1 MPPGAAPPARRANA
15 RYTVLEAPGPLPAD
29 MLRSL
34 PAIRR
39 DPVGFLART
48 VERHGPLVAFPLPKT
63 PVLLVNTPA
72 GARRVLVEGAGTWT
86 KQTVQYSSLALV
98 TGSGLLTTDGS
109 AWRDVR
115 RAVQPAFGH
124 GSLDVVAE
132 QAVAAAERVRSGWPD
147 GAPVEVD
154 VDAAALRAT
163 LEVVGRTLF
172 GGDVGDDGERVVA
185 AVLQGLHVVVARA
198 RNPVPV
204 PRWLPTPG
212 NRRLART
219 ERVLDEAVAHVV
231 ERRRAAGV
239 GAEDGDMLALL
250 LRAVDAGVLG
260 ADDVRGEVA
269 TMVVAGHETVASSL
283 AWTLHL
289 LSQHPGAQERLHAE
303 LDAVLRDGAG
313 GVRAPTWSDLREL
326 TWTRAVVDE
335 SLRLYPPAWVVT
347 RRAERD
353 DVVDGVAVPAGTL
366 VIISPWLLHRRPDT
380 YAGPERFEPERFL
393 DQSPPSPSRGEY
405 LPFGAGARLCI
416 GRDFA
421 LVETVLVL
429 AALLRDRAVSPPQGR
444 RRPVRVDALV
454 TLRPR
459 GGLPLRFSPRSLG
472 SVVDARGASSIGRAA
487 DS

>member
-1 MPPGAAPPARRANA
+1 M
-15 RYTVLEAPGPLPAD
+15 LDAPGPLPVD
-29 MLRSL
+29 MLRAL

-39 DPVGFLART
+39 DPLGFLARS
-48 VERHGPLVAFPLPKT
+48 VERYGPLVAFPLPKT

-72 GARRVLVEGAGTWT
+72 GARRVLVEGAGGWS
-86 KQTVQYSSLALV
+86 KQTVQYASLALV

-109 AWRDVR
+109 AWREVR
-115 RAVQPAFGH
+115 RAVQPAFHH
-124 GSLDVVAE
+124 GSLDVVAG
-132 QAVAAAERVRSGWPD
+132 QAVAAAERMRSGWPVG
-147 GAPVEVD
+147 GAVEVD

-185 AVLQGLHVVVARA
+185 AVLEGLHVVVARA

-204 PRWLPTPG
+204 PRRLPTPG

-219 ERVLDEAVAHVV
+219 ERVLDAAVAHVV
-231 ERRRAAGV
+231 DRRRAVGV
-239 GAEDGDMLALL
+239 GAQDGDMLALL
-250 LRAVDAGVLG
+250 LRAVDTGVLDAG
-260 ADDVRGEVA
+260 SVRGEVA

-289 LSQHPGAQERLHAE
+289 LSEHPAAQERLHAE
-303 LDAVLRDGAG
+303 LDVVLDGG
-313 GVRAPTWSDLREL
+313 RAPAWSDLGRL
-326 TWTRAVVDE
+326 RWARAVVDE
-335 SLRLYPPAWVVT
+335 SLRLFPPAWVVT

-366 VIISPWLLHRRPDT
+366 VIVSPWLLHRREDSYPDP
-380 YAGPERFEPERFL
+380 AAFDPGRFL
-393 DQSPPSPSRGEY
+393 TDSPPSPSRGAY

-429 AALLRDRAVSPPQGR
+429 AALLRDRVVAPPAGR
-444 RRPVRVDALV
+444 RREVGVDALV

-459 GGLPLRFSPRSLG
+459 GGLLLGFHPRGSATLG
-472 SVVDARGASSIGRAA
+472 SRAASSIGRAA